1 MFLLVSTSTLSV
13 ASIFIPGSPFM
24 KWILNEDDETSEIA
38 SETFEYPQMQIVVN
52 IKEDVENNSQG
63 YPSNLAHISLL
74 MVGIILA
81 RFGRHI
87 QLRIPTMIVDVYEF
101 KHISLKIYSDLN
113 IF

>member
-24 KWILNEDDETSEIA
+24 KWILNAEEETSEIA
-38 SETFEYPQMQIVVN
+38 SETLEYPQMQIVVN
-52 IKEDVENNSQG
+52 IKEDAENNRLG

-81 RFGRHI
+81 RFGMYTI
-87 QLRIPTMIVDVYEF
+87 LRKSHFWFTY
-101 KHISLKIYSDLN
+101 ISSPDNKVTVL
-113 IF
+113 